1 MPLTVAEVL
10 EHPAYPHV
18 IRRLQPTKK
27 GKVAIASRRGGPF
40 DIAFEVHGSG
50 PNHLVWVM
58 GLGAFM
64 WFWQRQTKDF
74 GHDQNSKY
82 SCLVFDNRGMG
93 ESDKPIMRYT
103 TSEMA
108 RDTLEVLDYLGWTSR
123 RELHVIG
130 ISMGGMIAQ
139 EMAYLEPER
148 IASLTLV
155 STAAEL
161 KSTVGYIE
169 NLRNRINILIPKS
182 VDVQLDEVK
191 SRVSHSWL
199 CAPDVDGEFPTN
211 GDRFAA
217 QEITKR
223 RDKGGFTRRGFLC
236 QAVST
241 VTHKKTVEQLH
252 KVTET
257 VGGSRIQIL
266 HGTIDNLIT
275 VPHAHVL
282 YDRLGGKAAGVTKTI
297 FEGRGHYLPWEERPK
312 FRALIEALVEKV
324 QAL

>member
-18 IRRLQPTKK
+18 VRDLQPTMK
-27 GKVAIASRRGGPF
+27 GKVAVANGRGGPF
-40 DIAFEVHGSG
+40 DIAYEVHGSG
-50 PNHLVWVM
+50 PNHLVWIM
-58 GLGAFM
+58 GLGAFK

-74 GHDQNSKY
+74 GHDQSSKY

-108 RDTLEVLDYLGWTSR
+108 KDTMEVLNYLGWTSK

-139 EMAYLEPER
+139 EMAYLEPDR

-161 KSTVGYIE
+161 KNTVGYVE

-191 SRVSHSWL
+191 SRVSQSWL
-199 CAPDVDGEFPTN
+199 SAPDVDGEFPTN
-211 GDRFAA
+211 GDRFTA

-223 RDKGGFTRRGFLC
+223 RDVEGFTRKGFLC
-236 QAVST
+236 QIVST
-241 VTHKKTVEQLH
+241 VTHRKSTKQLRQLA
-252 KVTET
+252 EG
-257 VGGSRIQIL
+257 VGGDRIQIL
-266 HGTIDNLIT
+266 HGSIDNLIT
-275 VPHAHVL
+275 VPHAEVL
-282 YDRLGGKAAGVTKTI
+282 YDRLGGEAAAVTKTI
-297 FEGRGHYLPWEERPK
+297 FEGRGHYLPWEERQEFK
-312 FRALIEALVEKV
+312 ILVAALIEKV

>member
-18 IRRLQPTKK
+18 IWNFQPSKK
-27 GKVAIASRRGGPF
+27 GKVAVANRRGGPF

-58 GLGAFM
+58 GLGALK

-74 GHDQNSKY
+74 GHDRSSKY

-108 RDTLEVLDYLGWTSR
+108 KDTLEVLNHLDWTSK
-123 RELHVIG
+123 RELHIIG

-182 VDVQLDEVK
+182 VDIQLDEVK
-191 SRVSHSWL
+191 SRVSYSWL
-199 CAPDVDGEFPTN
+199 SAPDVDGEFPTN

-223 RDKGGFTRRGFLC
+223 RDKDGFTRRGFLC

-241 VTHKKTVEQLH
+241 VTHKKSVEQLRQ
-252 KVTET
+252 VTET
-257 VGGSRIQIL
+257 VGGSRIQLL

-275 VPHAHVL
+275 IPHAHVL
-282 YDRLGGKAAGVTKTI
+282 YDRLGGEAAGVTKTI
-297 FEGRGHYLPWEERPK
+297 FEGRGHYLPWEERQE
-312 FRALIEALVEKV
+312 FRSLIESLVEKV

>member
-18 IRRLQPTKK
+18 IWDLQPTKK
-27 GKVAIASRRGGPF
+27 GKVAIANGRGGPF

-58 GLGAFM
+58 GLGAFK
-64 WFWQRQTKDF
+64 WFWQRQTEDF
-74 GHDQNSKY
+74 GHDQSSKY

-108 RDTLEVLDYLGWTSR
+108 KDTMEVVNHLDWTTR

-199 CAPDVDGEFPTN
+199 SAPDVDGEFPTN

-223 RDKGGFTRRGFLC
+223 RDTNGFTRRGFLC

-241 VTHKKTVEQLH
+241 VTHKKNAEQLRQ
-252 KVTET
+252 VRVT

-282 YDRLGGKAAGVTKTI
+282 YDRLGGDAAGVTKTI
-297 FEGRGHYLPWEERPK
+297 FEGRGHYLPWEERQK
-312 FRALIEALVEKV
+312 FRSLIEALVEKV